1 VSSNPTSTSTGRA
14 GRRIQL
20 RSSRGRAALAGAALL
35 VALPV
40 LAACSAGSDAAVY
53 QIQPDNG
60 EGKVGYMYISN
71 VWVVLDSTTG
81 DAEVIGQVANTAP
94 AGTNTNT
101 LTSVS
106 VGGATATI
114 VPPSDTTQ
122 LAPGVQV
129 TSSSVVL
136 PGLKSVQ
143 FGETGQPELEVQ
155 NSDVQLGSN
164 TQVDYTFAN
173 GQSVS
178 VTAIVEP
185 DSGLWASY
193 TPGQVNGASPSAGAT
208 GVVGVAGAGGAPSS
222 SATSTVSANASGTAT
237 ASGTAKATGTAK
249 ASGTASASSS
259 ATVTP

>member
-1 VSSNPTSTSTGRA
+1 MSSNPTTSTGRSGA
-14 GRRIQL
+14 RMQL
-20 RSSRGRAALAGAALL
+20 GSRRGRAALAGAALL

-71 VWVVLDSTTG
+71 VWVVQDQTTG
-81 DAEVIGQVANTAP
+81 NAEVIGQVANTDP
-94 AGTNTNT
+94 TRTNTNT

-129 TSSSVVL
+129 SSSSVVI

-143 FGETGQPELEVQ
+143 FGETGQPELEVS
-155 NSDVQLGSN
+155 NADVKLGDN

-178 VTAIVEP
+178 VTAIIEP
-185 DSGLWASY
+185 DSGLWATY
-193 TPGQVNGASPSAGAT
+193 TPGQVNGASPSATA
-208 GVVGVAGAGGAPSS
+208 
-222 SATSTVSANASGTAT
+222 SATATASGTAT
-237 ASGTAKATGTAK
+237 GTAGATASSTAKATGTATGTAKATGTA
-249 ASGTASASSS
+249 TATSSS
-259 ATVTP
+259 TVTP

>member
-1 VSSNPTSTSTGRA
+1 MSSIPTSTSTGRA
-14 GRRIQL
+14 GRRIPL

-71 VWVVLDSTTG
+71 VWVVLDSTSG

-94 AGTNTNT
+94 KGTNTNT

-106 VGGATATI
+106 VDGAAATI

-129 TSSSVVL
+129 TSDSVVL
-136 PGLKSVQ
+136 PGLRSVQ
-143 FGETGQPELEVQ
+143 FGETGQPELEVS
-155 NSDVQLGSN
+155 NADVKLGSN

-193 TPGQVNGASPSAGAT
+193 TPGQVNGATPTAT
-208 GVVGVAGAGGAPSS
+208 A
-222 SATSTVSANASGTAT
+222 SATASGTAT
-237 ASGTAKATGTAK
+237 ATGTASASASSTAKATGTATGTAK
-249 ASGTASASSS
+249 ATDTASASPSS
-259 ATVTP
+259 TGTP